1 MIQEAGSTSW
11 RIKID
16 EPQRLVI
23 GLFVRDVAGLT
34 SRHAWLPYAA
44 PATPRA
50 NEDGPEDA
58 ARQWDLWWDQALRAD
73 WDVHGQ
79 SQAQISASWW
89 IPPNFE
95 SLQSAPELQGVVA
108 RHFSEAVAWSNDRK
122 REHVELMI
130 GIPDPRRFHRGR
142 RRGRGPIETNL
153 VADLERNLGR
163 RAKHFRLRI
172 TEIPVAGK
180 ELWGSTRCNGSSAHC
195 GIWLTRSRRI
205 RASLM
210 SASSGCSRWTRM
222 STSQPRSV
230 RGFVGASPGCPT
242 NGILISFG

>member
-11 RIKID
+11 RIEID

-34 SRHAWLPYAA
+34 SRHAWLPHAA

-73 WDVHGQ
+73 WDMHGQ

-130 GIPDPRRFHRGR
+130 GIRTPGGSIGGADGVMAQLRRTSSRIWNETWAGGPSISGCGSLRSLSQGR
-142 RRGRGPIETNL
+142 
-153 VADLERNLGR
+153 
-163 RAKHFRLRI
+163 
-172 TEIPVAGK
+172 
-180 ELWGSTRCNGSSAHC
+180 
-195 GIWLTRSRRI
+195 
-205 RASLM
+205 
-210 SASSGCSRWTRM
+210 SSGRSTLTM
-222 STSQPRSV
+222 SS
-230 RGFVGASPGCPT
+230 
-242 NGILISFG
+242 